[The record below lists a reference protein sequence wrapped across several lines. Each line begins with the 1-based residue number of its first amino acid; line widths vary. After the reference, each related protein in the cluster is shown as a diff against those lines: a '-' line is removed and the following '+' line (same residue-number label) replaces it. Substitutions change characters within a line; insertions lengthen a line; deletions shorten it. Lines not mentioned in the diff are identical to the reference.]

1 MTDSPSRPRLILA
14 SGSPYRAD
22 QLRRLGVEFETRV
35 SNIDETRRDAEAPA
49 ELVRRLASAKATAI
63 AAAEP
68 DALVIGGDQVATLGD
83 QVLGKPGNR
92 DCAIAQLQEMSGKKV
107 VYLSGLAL
115 IGPGVERVDIV
126 PTTLQFRT
134 LAPSEIQRYV
144 DQDQPYDCAGAMRS
158 ESRGI
163 TLLRALISD
172 DPSALI
178 GLPLIRLAEWLRDVG
193 FEIP

>member
-1 MTDSPSRPRLILA
+1 MTTSVRRPRVILA

-35 SNIDETRRDAEAPA
+35 SNIDETRNDGESPA
-49 ELVRRLASAKATAI
+49 ELVRRLAHAKASAV

-68 DALVIGGDQVATLGD
+68 DAVVIGGDQVAALGD
-83 QVLGKPGNR
+83 RVLGKPGDR
-92 DCAIAQLQEMSGKKV
+92 PGAIAQLQEMSGRKV

-115 IGPGVERVDIV
+115 IGPDVKRIDIV
-126 PTTLQFRT
+126 PTTLRFRS
-134 LAPSEIQRYV
+134 LRRAEIERYV
-144 DQDQPYDCAGAMRS
+144 DQDQPFDCAGAMRS

-163 TLLRALISD
+163 TLLRALTSE

-193 FEIP
+193 FEVP